1 MATVKLT
8 GSKDYDIKMAMH
20 SATQN
25 SDVTQGDPLS
35 PRIFNIIVNV
45 IVWNLESLVTEN
57 EVGLEGFDHYMT

>member
-8 GSKDYDIKMAMH
+8 GSKDYDIKMAMN

-25 SDVTQGDPLS
+25 SDVTQWDPLY

-45 IVWNLESLVTEN
+45 IV
-57 EVGLEGFDHYMT
+57 